1 MPPPAPVL
9 RGAQEVEH
17 DMLYATWMTWMQAF
31 CMAEGMVNGVWTC
44 CMSVSADLSRKYPDM
59 SSKVES
65 KMVAMMNTWTE
76 ANTRVQQ
83 GEGAH
88 VRPPVPTQPPQED
101 QVRGHSQLGGKV
113 SPFTSQIQ
121 GRKAEVNSRNGE
133 ALQAVGSN
141 RVIGGHGEAASIGEQ
156 IERTVELRDVSQ
168 SWEDTD
174 QQLLHRVGGPTAY
187 LSIKQE

>member
-1 MPPPAPVL
+1 
-9 RGAQEVEH
+9 
-17 DMLYATWMTWMQAF
+17 
-31 CMAEGMVNGVWTC
+31 
-44 CMSVSADLSRKYPDM
+44 MSVSADLSRKYPDM

-65 KMVAMMNTWTE
+65 KMAAMMNTWTE

-88 VRPPVPTQPPQED
+88 VRPPVPPVNSGLPEVPGLANQPPQED

-121 GRKAEVNSRNGE
+121 ERKAEVNSRNGE

-141 RVIGGHGEAASIGEQ
+141 RVIGGHGEAASSGEH
-156 IERTVELRDVSQ
+156 IKRTVELRDVSQ